1 MNIIR
6 INGLLLGIGAGGFC
20 HERNSSQIAEGG
32 FFSSDER
39 RKGPLRETYLHMSGE
54 PLSIRSSPL
63 FFVAIVGRGILKTKA
78 KKSNLRKG
86 KRQLTLE

>member
-1 MNIIR
+1 
-6 INGLLLGIGAGGFC
+6 
-20 HERNSSQIAEGG
+20 
-32 FFSSDER
+32 
-39 RKGPLRETYLHMSGE
+39 MSGE
-54 PLSIRSSPL
+54 PLSIRASPL